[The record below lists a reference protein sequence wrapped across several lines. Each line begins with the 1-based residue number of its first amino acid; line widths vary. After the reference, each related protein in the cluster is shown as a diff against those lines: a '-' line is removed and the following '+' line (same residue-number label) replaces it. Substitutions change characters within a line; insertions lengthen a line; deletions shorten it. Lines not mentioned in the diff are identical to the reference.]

1 MVDWAF
7 RALVLLCVWRGSS
20 LSCSMSETISPD
32 HIRAELRGRD
42 RRVVERTESLRAAVL
57 VPVIVEAGGTALLFT
72 KRTELV
78 ETHKGQVSFPGGV
91 VEETDR
97 DIIQTALREAEEEVG
112 IAAGEVEIV
121 GILDDLATP
130 TGFVITP
137 VVGLVRLTHP
147 LQPNADEVAD
157 VFQVPL
163 SFFAQAATVRTEYR
177 MIEGMRREVWYY
189 DTDRHTIWGATA
201 AIIRSLL
208 TALGE
213 L

>member
-1 MVDWAF
+1 MTV
-7 RALVLLCVWRGSS
+7 
-20 LSCSMSETISPD
+20 TITAD
-32 HIRAELRGRD
+32 QIRAGLRD
-42 RRVVERTESLRAAVL
+42 RERRIVERTDSMRAAVL
-57 VPVIVEAGGTALLFT
+57 VPIIVEAEGTALLFT

-112 IAAGEVEIV
+112 IAAGDVEIV
-121 GILDDLATP
+121 GILNDLATP

-147 LQPNADEVAD
+147 LRPNADEVAD

-163 SFFAQAATVRTEYR
+163 SFFAQAATVRTEFR
-177 MIEGMRREVWYY
+177 VVEGKRREIWYY

-208 TALGE
+208 SALGE